1 MIQMIIVMVAIIVL
15 PIALFASVV
24 GLAIFIWCW
33 NRIGRYFINFG
44 RWLGSW
50 RNFIPLSVLGILSL
64 LLILIVI
71 PIIGLPGTLM
81 VVLLIPFILVTVVI
95 FIFASVA
102 WTVALCAWFWPRWR
116 RLVWSG
122 ALWIWSLM
130 PMQTR
135 KGSVSAPKPTAKPSP
150 NIQPTTGK
158 QPPKKRSMPATLW
171 ALMLGKPPQPVKPS
185 EPGEAVS
192 SPGAQPPRKKVL
204 EKRSWFGGFW
214 ALMLGRPSKPA
225 KSKAAPVKVQTT
237 EQPLGPMESAAANA
251 RTGASTRVGEIS
263 SAPKVRRRTPGKR
276 SSFGGFWA
284 LMMGKP
290 SKPAKSRAAPVKV
303 QTAEQSLGPMESAA
317 ANARTGAST
326 RVGEISSAP
335 KVRRRTPGK
344 RSWFGSLWALVL
356 GKPSKPGKP
365 RSSPAIPKT
374 SEQATGSSETAAAA
388 TAKTGGTTRA
398 AEAPT
403 MPERAKKE
411 RPAKGG
417 FFAGMWTSIIR
428 GITFVVGLVFLGVVW
443 VVQKV
448 REGIEWIRV
457 RLNLD

>member
-15 PIALFASVV
+15 PIALFGSVV

-130 PMQTR
+130 PMETR

-150 NIQPTTGK
+150 DIQPMKGK

-192 SPGAQPPRKKVL
+192 RPGAQPPRKKVL

-237 EQPLGPMESAAANA
+237 KQP
-251 RTGASTRVGEIS
+251 
-263 SAPKVRRRTPGKR
+263 
-276 SSFGGFWA
+276 
-284 LMMGKP
+284 
-290 SKPAKSRAAPVKV
+290 
-303 QTAEQSLGPMESAA
+303 LGPMESAA

-365 RSSPAIPKT
+365 RSSPATAKT

-388 TAKTGGTTRA
+388 TLKTGGTTRA

-417 FFAGMWTSIIR
+417 FFAGTWTSIIR